1 MKVLFYLYRYPG
13 LGGIETI
20 TTLLANY
27 LHDNGID
34 VCFFAEVVGTFTLP
48 LNPAIKFFHSVGHN
62 RRKSFHDVLI
72 NENVDVVVLHDNY
85 DADAETIIEE
95 LKLLQI
101 PLIVQEHSDPMGTIA
116 GAKRYVEE
124 LKVNNIRDVLWR
136 IKNFNYVSK
145 VSKKYLAR
153 KTKLANAACRYV
165 LLSKRFEN
173 SLKKCLPG
181 MDTSKI
187 LAINNPLTISVNSAS
202 LHKKEKKI
210 VFISR
215 FEGVKRIDDM
225 ATIFRRCAEQNQ
237 DWYFEIYGDGTQKK
251 NVVALSD
258 EYSNIFYK
266 GVTNNVAEV
275 LETATILI
283 MTSSF
288 EGWGLV
294 LTEAMAS
301 GCIPMAFDSYLSV
314 RDIIEDGVNG
324 VLVTPFDLD
333 EYCMKLQNLIESDD
347 LRKGL
352 AINCIEKSRQFD
364 IKNRIGKQWIQL
376 LKCPKTVEVAIASS
390 NRSHLLDVAR
400 ELSNIESG
408 GVKSYSVKFYTFTP
422 NWRLKNYNI
431 NMQNAFSLFRY
442 CILGIIIN
450 RFFPSEF
457 SRELQR
463 RFLDWSASF
472 FLKKC
477 DVLICQS
484 PYFGRTM
491 HVAREKYSAKIIL
504 DRGSTHVRK
513 FRDYASEYSKHI
525 MPEWYMRLDEN
536 QYAYADFIAIAS
548 EHVKNSFIDY
558 NIPEEKL
565 FVNPYGFDNINFYP
579 TEINKESYVYDLIF
593 VGQWSERKGC
603 RLLIELC
610 RKYGYSLLHVG
621 SFLDIPFPS
630 DMENLFHVDSVPESS
645 LIDYYKRAKVF
656 ILLSYDE
663 GLSLVQAQ
671 AISCGLPLVTSPRT
685 GGRDLRDFVDKS
697 EYIIEFDKFAIEE
710 IHEAVEYALNLANKQ
725 VGIRN
730 YAGVKVRE
738 LNWHSYANRYDK
750 FIKKILL

>member
-101 PLIVQEHSDPMGTIA
+101 PLIVQEHNDPMGTIA

-173 SLKKCLPG
+173 SLRKCLPG

-237 DWYFEIYGDGTQKK
+237 DWHFEIYGDGTQKK

-400 ELSNIESG
+400 ELSN
-408 GVKSYSVKFYTFTP
+408 
-422 NWRLKNYNI
+422 
-431 NMQNAFSLFRY
+431 
-442 CILGIIIN
+442 
-450 RFFPSEF
+450 
-457 SRELQR
+457 
-463 RFLDWSASF
+463 
-472 FLKKC
+472 
-477 DVLICQS
+477 
-484 PYFGRTM
+484 
-491 HVAREKYSAKIIL
+491 
-504 DRGSTHVRK
+504 
-513 FRDYASEYSKHI
+513 
-525 MPEWYMRLDEN
+525 
-536 QYAYADFIAIAS
+536 
-548 EHVKNSFIDY
+548 
-558 NIPEEKL
+558 
-565 FVNPYGFDNINFYP
+565 
-579 TEINKESYVYDLIF
+579 
-593 VGQWSERKGC
+593 
-603 RLLIELC
+603 
-610 RKYGYSLLHVG
+610 
-621 SFLDIPFPS
+621 
-630 DMENLFHVDSVPESS
+630 
-645 LIDYYKRAKVF
+645 
-656 ILLSYDE
+656 
-663 GLSLVQAQ
+663 
-671 AISCGLPLVTSPRT
+671 
-685 GGRDLRDFVDKS
+685 
-697 EYIIEFDKFAIEE
+697 
-710 IHEAVEYALNLANKQ
+710 
-725 VGIRN
+725 
-730 YAGVKVRE
+730 
-738 LNWHSYANRYDK
+738 
-750 FIKKILL
+750 